1 MKLSPYKIGGEAT
14 VCRELKIEELWEAVH
29 EVKHTAAFHASPS
42 HHHLKHYFLLRTSF
56 MNVLRSILHY
66 SLVARLSATVRLQG
80 KAEESWRS
88 DRNHESHF
96 DIRACHLRRSLGNHW
111 RITKFSINA
120 SCKHSTRFVAF
131 SCRDLGLNGALL
143 SFPPE
148 WVAAV
153 GSFTELLDYKLRP
166 LCVVELP
173 FSTVFFGKVL
183 PLYLS
188 GSLLANC
195 LPPCLLYF

>member
-1 MKLSPYKIGGEAT
+1 VQARYMKLSPYKIGGEAK
-14 VCRELKIEELWEAVH
+14 VCRELNIEELWEAVH

-42 HHHLKHYFLLRTSF
+42 HHHLKHYFLLKASF
-56 MNVLRSILHY
+56 MNVLRSILHC
-66 SLVARLSATVRLQG
+66 SLVARLSATMRLQG

-96 DIRACHLRRSLGNHW
+96 DIRACHLQRSLGNHW

-131 SCRDLGLNGALL
+131 SCHDLGLNGALL

-148 WVAAV
+148 RIAEK
-153 GSFTELLDYKLRP
+153 GQ
-166 LCVVELP
+166 
-173 FSTVFFGKVL
+173 
-183 PLYLS
+183 LY
-188 GSLLANC
+188 
-195 LPPCLLYF
+195 